1 MEMNYDES
9 IQVCQHID
17 GWKLVTSFSVGGF
30 EWLGFSKENPNKMI
44 IISSQKTT
52 ILDCDN
58 GTLEN
63 CTIDYDEEELIAI
76 CDQLPNE
83 QIFIAGEYG
92 GRLPDTTDKGER
104 VLIQE
109 TNEHI
114 MTITFILN
122 QSKKVKVYENCGAYI
137 CGFSYDGNYFV
148 IASDGG
154 IIVIKRCK
162 EKK

>member
-1 MEMNYDES
+1 MRMNFDES
-9 IQVCQHID
+9 INACQTIE
-17 GWKLVTSFSVGGF
+17 GWELVTIFSVGGF

-52 ILDCDN
+52 VLDCDN
-58 GTLEN
+58 GKLEN

-76 CDQLPNE
+76 CDKLPNE
-83 QIFIAGEYG
+83 QILIAGEYG
-92 GRLPDTTDKGER
+92 GRLPETTNKGEQ

-122 QSKKVKVYENCGAYI
+122 YSKEIKVYENYSAYI
-137 CGFSYDGNYFV
+137 CGFSYNGNYFV
-148 IASDGG
+148 IVNDGG
-154 IIVIKRCK
+154 IIVIKRC
-162 EKK
+162 

>member
-1 MEMNYDES
+1 MRMNLDES
-9 IQVCQHID
+9 INACQAIE
-17 GWKLVTSFSVGGF
+17 GWELVTSFSVGGF

-52 ILDCDN
+52 VLDCDN
-58 GTLEN
+58 GKLEN

-76 CDQLPNE
+76 CDKLPNE
-83 QIFIAGEYG
+83 QILIAGEYG
-92 GRLPDTTDKGER
+92 GRLPETTNKGEQ

-122 QSKKVKVYENCGAYI
+122 YSKEIKVYENYSAYI
-137 CGFSYDGNYFV
+137 CGFSYNGNYFV
-148 IASDGG
+148 IANDGG
-154 IIVIKRCK
+154 IIVIKRC
-162 EKK
+162 

>member
-1 MEMNYDES
+1 MRMNFDES
-9 IQVCQHID
+9 INACQTIE
-17 GWKLVTSFSVGGF
+17 GWELVTSFSVGGF

-52 ILDCDN
+52 VLDCDN
-58 GTLEN
+58 GKLEN

-76 CDQLPNE
+76 CDKLPNE
-83 QIFIAGEYG
+83 QILIAGEYG
-92 GRLPDTTDKGER
+92 GRLPETTNKGEQ

-122 QSKKVKVYENCGAYI
+122 YSKEIKVYENYSAYI
-137 CGFSYDGNYFV
+137 CGFGYNGNYFV
-148 IASDGG
+148 IANDGG
-154 IIVIKRCK
+154 IIVIKRC
-162 EKK
+162 